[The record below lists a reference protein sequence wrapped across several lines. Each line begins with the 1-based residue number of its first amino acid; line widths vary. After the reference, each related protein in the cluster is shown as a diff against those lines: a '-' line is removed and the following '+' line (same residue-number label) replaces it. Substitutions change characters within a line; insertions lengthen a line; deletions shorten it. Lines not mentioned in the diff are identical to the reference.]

1 MAITSKSFSAIA
13 ALSAIVTAMLV
24 QAAAPAR
31 ADAVCKDQKWYSDQ
45 SDVVLAEDNG
55 YTVWV
60 AAPGHSLGPQAT
72 QAGGGQPDMNGTVG
86 LGPGAPY
93 HDGNRFNFAVSWSN
107 GWYSNYYGIIQPDGT
122 ATGGVQSDPPR
133 NLPDVPQGDA
143 QLHSLNKFLCEQ

>member
-31 ADAVCKDQKWYSDQ
+31 ADAFCKDQKWYSDQ

>member
-13 ALSAIVTAMLV
+13 ALSAVVTAMLV

-45 SDVVLAEDNG
+45 SEVVLAEDNG